1 MFRSFQKR
9 GNASQPKGFFG
20 SLIEN
25 IKDEFNKNKDIK
37 VNKNIQLFIYNQYIY
52 F

>member
-37 VNKNIQLFIYNQYIY
+37 VNIQLFIYNPYMY
-52 F
+52 L